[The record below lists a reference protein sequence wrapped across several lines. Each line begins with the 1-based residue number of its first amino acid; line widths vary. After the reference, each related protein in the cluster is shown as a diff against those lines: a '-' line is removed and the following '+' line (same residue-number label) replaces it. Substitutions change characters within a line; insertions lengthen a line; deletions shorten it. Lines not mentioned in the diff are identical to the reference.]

1 MLKNTLI
8 VQINGQDYT
17 LASEESREY
26 MLGIAD
32 AVDQTM
38 KEINQLRP
46 DLNTA
51 MLAVLTALNIAEKSG
66 ALQRENESLKQ
77 QLSASNERVR
87 RLEAELQRGRR

>member
-1 MLKNTLI
+1 LKNTLI

>member
-1 MLKNTLI
+1 MKNTLI